1 MLDIDVINDLEVDII
16 LEDVASNYGYDFTD
30 YSKASIKRRVN
41 RLCLIDKH
49 KSFAE
54 LRYKILNDSDYL
66 DRFVEEITVNVTE
79 MFRDPGYY
87 RVLRD
92 EIIPQLDKNSHI
104 KIWLAGCSTG
114 EEVYSLAIILLEAG
128 LTHKSMLYATDINP
142 TVLNKAKSG
151 VFPISQMKL
160 YSENY
165 IASGGKNDFSSY
177 YTANY
182 NHVILRDDL
191 KINTIFATHNL
202 VTDSSF
208 NEFQLI
214 VCRNVLIYFNKNL
227 QENVLTL
234 FDDSLED
241 LGYLV
246 LGNKETIR
254 FSKLGE
260 RYAQIQKEKIWKK
273 SKSLIK

>member
-1 MLDIDVINDLEVDII
+1 MLEIDLVNDDEVNII
-16 LEDVASNYGYDFTD
+16 LEDVANNYGYDFTD
-30 YSKASIKRRVN
+30 YSKASIKRRLN

-49 KSFAE
+49 KNFAAF
-54 LRYKILNDSDYL
+54 RFKILNDPNYL

-79 MFRDPGYY
+79 MFRDPSYY
-87 RVLRD
+87 RVLRN
-92 EIIPQLDKNSHI
+92 EIIPQLAKNAHI

-128 LTHKSMLYATDINP
+128 LIHKSMLYATDINP
-142 TVLNKAKSG
+142 TVLAKAKSG
-151 VFPISQMKL
+151 VFPISQIKL
-160 YSENY
+160 YADNY
-165 IASGGKNDFSSY
+165 IASGGENDFSSY
-177 YTANY
+177 YSTNY
-182 NHVILRDDL
+182 NQVMLRDDL
-191 KINTIFATHNL
+191 KTNTLFVTHNL
-202 VTDSSF
+202 VTDRSF

-214 VCRNVLIYFNKNL
+214 ICRNVLIYFNKNL

-254 FSKLGE
+254 FSRLGP
-260 RYAQIQKEKIWKK
+260 RYTQIQKEKIWRK
-273 SKSLIK
+273 SNS

>member
-1 MLDIDVINDLEVDII
+1 MLDIDLINDIEVDII

-41 RLCLIDKH
+41 RLCLLDKH
-49 KSFAE
+49 KSFTE
-54 LRYKILNDSDYL
+54 LHYKILNDSNYL

-79 MFRDPGYY
+79 MFRDPSYY

-92 EIIPQLDKNSHI
+92 EIIPQLAKNSHI

-165 IASGGKNDFSSY
+165 VASGGKKDFNSY
-177 YTANY
+177 YTKNY
-182 NHVILRDDL
+182 NHVILHDDL

-214 VCRNVLIYFNKNL
+214 ICRNVLIYFNKNL